1 MLKITDKNQK
11 YKEIRLAV
19 VIPAFNEEKLIGR
32 VLSTL
37 PKFIDQAIVVDD
49 CSRDK
54 TAEIVEGF
62 QKTDSRIILIRHQ
75 KNQGVGSAI
84 ATGYQEA
91 LKQKVDI
98 AVVVAGDAQMDPED
112 MVNLIKPVALGEVDY
127 CKGNRL
133 FRGES
138 WKMIPHYRYFG
149 NAFLSLLTKFASGYW
164 HIADSQCG
172 YTVISSAALKALDLK
187 SIYKKYGV
195 PNDLLIK
202 LNLHNFK
209 VRDISIRPIY
219 KQGEKSGIRLW
230 KIVPTISWL
239 LIKGF
244 FKRIWQKYVIR
255 DFHPLVFFYALAFL
269 LLILTLPLFIR
280 FIYCWVIFGYVP
292 RTNAL
297 ALMFT
302 IITGLQSLFFAM
314 WFDMEN
320 NKNLK

>member
-1 MLKITDKNQK
+1 MLNITDKNQK
-11 YKEIRLAV
+11 DKEIRIAV

-32 VLSTL
+32 VLGTL
-37 PKFIDQAIVVDD
+37 PKFIDQVIVVDD

-54 TAEIVEGF
+54 TAEIVKEF
-62 QKTDSRIILIRHQ
+62 QKTDPRIILIRHQ

-84 ATGYQEA
+84 SSGYQEA
-91 LKQKVDI
+91 LKQNVDI

-112 MVNLIKPVALGEVDY
+112 MMNLIKPVASGKADY

-138 WKMIPHYRYFG
+138 WKMIPRYRYFG

-164 HIADSQCG
+164 HVADSQCG
-172 YTVISSAALKALDLK
+172 YTAISATALRALDLK

-202 LNLHNFK
+202 LNIHNFR
-209 VRDISIRPIY
+209 VNDVPVRPIY
-219 KQGEKSGIRLW
+219 GEEKSGIRLW
-230 KIVPTISWL
+230 KIVPRISWL

-244 FKRIWQKYVIR
+244 SERLWQKYVIK
-255 DFHPLVFFYALAFL
+255 DFHPLVFFYAFAFL
-269 LLILTLPLFIR
+269 LLALSLPFLVRLLYI
-280 FIYCWVIFGYVP
+280 WIFSDYVP
-292 RTNAL
+292 NITAL
-297 ALMFT
+297 ALIFVT
-302 IITGLQSLFFAM
+302 ITGFQFLFFAM

-320 NKNLK
+320 NKSLK